1 MSFVEHLLVLLHLVG
16 LAAVLGG
23 FLVQIRATERRVLPL
38 QWHGILT
45 QVVTGVLLAGVV
57 PQVDDLSGD
66 DFTTFN
72 IKIGVKLVLAVVT
85 LVLIA
90 VNRKRATVTTGV
102 WAAIGGI
109 ELANLAIALFWTVG

>member
-1 MSFVEHLLVLLHLVG
+1 MELLTQVLVFVHLVG

-23 FLVQIRATERRVLPL
+23 FLTQIRAQPRRIVPV

-57 PQVDDLSGD
+57 PQVDDLDGTS
-66 DFTTFN
+66 FYP
-72 IKIGVKLVLAVVT
+72 KITVKLVLAVAA

-90 VNRKRATVTTGV
+90 VNRKRDSVTTGV
-102 WAAIGGI
+102 WAAVGAI
-109 ELANLAIALFWTVG
+109 ELINMAIAIFWTV